1 MNYSVNL
8 KDLPIF
14 KKIIVDYLLKDKRIE
29 GFSEGLP
36 SKEKIE
42 SMMEMKFRSAEI
54 RKSLSS
60 SILSDYSEREVSQPV
75 IDNIN
80 LLSDSRY
87 VYSNYRASI
96 KPIYGSALFFV

>member
-14 KKIIVDYLLKDKRIE
+14 KKIIVDYLLQDKEIE
-29 GFSEGLP
+29 AFSEGFP

-42 SMMEMKFRSAEI
+42 SMMEIKFRSAEI

-60 SILSDYSEREVSQPV
+60 SILSDYSKSEVSQPV

-80 LLSDSRY
+80 LLSDSRTFT
-87 VYSNYRASI
+87 VTTGHQLN
-96 KPIYGSALFFV
+96 LFNVD